1 MASNQAGYSPIRKIT
16 ASGRTWSLKKQAQ
29 MADSTP
35 KIETVKQQV
44 SAYEIDWADLKEFL
58 EKRFPKFPSELLV
71 EDVGYVPGLS
81 LFCFHSDFGECW
93 HIFCWLQY

>member
-1 MASNQAGYSPIRKIT
+1 MASNQAGNATIPKIT

-29 MADSTP
+29 MADSQP

-81 LFCFHSDFGECW
+81 LFYLHSDFGACW